1 MDIGKNLSTISK
13 KLSNYNA
20 KLIPVIKNRTVEEV
34 KEVYNCGFR
43 EFGENRLDDYF
54 LHSDKFDD
62 AVFHFIAPIQSR
74 KIKVIFENFE
84 FIHTVSRFK
93 EIDLISKLDKKR
105 KVLLQINI
113 DKDPNK
119 SGIDPDLIFF
129 IPLLNEPTPGRT
141 TILKFNNFWR
151 LLIIF
156 TLQPIVLYALLILCM
171 LLIPKFIKAPLSN
184 EAVTCSPLAS
194 KTSNSRLS
202 KFFDTDLE

>member
-1 MDIGKNLSTISK
+1 MDIEKNLSTISK

-119 SGIDPDLIFF
+119 SGIDPDLIFEYF
-129 IPLLNEPTPGRT
+129 EYSKNSIDLPIGLMCIPNIQSDPRVVFSKMQSINAELKKIYSEYVGELSMGMSDDYEIALDYGA
-141 TILKFNNFWR
+141 TIIRVGSK
-151 LLIIF
+151 IF
-156 TLQPIVLYALLILCM
+156 T
-171 LLIPKFIKAPLSN
+171 
-184 EAVTCSPLAS
+184 
-194 KTSNSRLS
+194 
-202 KFFDTDLE
+202 

>member
-1 MDIGKNLSTISK
+1 MDIEKNLSTISK

-43 EFGENRLDDYF
+43 EFAENRLDDYF

-119 SGIDPDLIFF
+119 AGIDPDLIFEYF
-129 IPLLNEPTPGRT
+129 EYSKNSIDLPIGLMCIPNIQSDPRVVFSKMQSINAELKKKYSEYVGELSMGMSDDYEIALDYGA
-141 TILKFNNFWR
+141 TIIRVGSK
-151 LLIIF
+151 IF
-156 TLQPIVLYALLILCM
+156 T
-171 LLIPKFIKAPLSN
+171 
-184 EAVTCSPLAS
+184 
-194 KTSNSRLS
+194 
-202 KFFDTDLE
+202 

>member
-1 MDIGKNLSTISK
+1 MDIEKNLNTISK

-119 SGIDPDLIFF
+119 SGIDPDLIFEYF
-129 IPLLNEPTPGRT
+129 EYSKNSIDLPIGLMCIPNIQSDPRVVFSKMQSINSELKKKYSEYVGELSMGMSDDYEIALDYGA
-141 TILKFNNFWR
+141 TIIRVGSK
-151 LLIIF
+151 IF
-156 TLQPIVLYALLILCM
+156 T
-171 LLIPKFIKAPLSN
+171 
-184 EAVTCSPLAS
+184 
-194 KTSNSRLS
+194 
-202 KFFDTDLE
+202 

>member
-1 MDIGKNLSTISK
+1 MDIEKNLNTISK

-54 LHSDKFDD
+54 LHSEKFDD

-74 KIKVIFENFE
+74 KIKVIFDNFE

-119 SGIDPDLIFF
+119 SGIDPDLIFEYF
-129 IPLLNEPTPGRT
+129 EYSKNSIDLPIGLMCIPNIQSDPRVVFSKMQSINAELKKNYSEYVGELSMGMSDDYEIALDYGA
-141 TILKFNNFWR
+141 TIIRVGSK
-151 LLIIF
+151 IF
-156 TLQPIVLYALLILCM
+156 T
-171 LLIPKFIKAPLSN
+171 
-184 EAVTCSPLAS
+184 
-194 KTSNSRLS
+194 
-202 KFFDTDLE
+202 

>member
-1 MDIGKNLSTISK
+1 MDIEKNLNTISK

-84 FIHTVSRFK
+84 FIHTVSRLK

-119 SGIDPDLIFF
+119 SGIDPDLIFEYF
-129 IPLLNEPTPGRT
+129 EYSKNSIDLPIGLMCIPNIQSDPRVVFSKMQSINAELKKKYSEYVGELSMGMSDDYEIALDYGA
-141 TILKFNNFWR
+141 TIIRVGSK
-151 LLIIF
+151 IF
-156 TLQPIVLYALLILCM
+156 T
-171 LLIPKFIKAPLSN
+171 
-184 EAVTCSPLAS
+184 
-194 KTSNSRLS
+194 
-202 KFFDTDLE
+202 

>member
-1 MDIGKNLSTISK
+1 MDIEKNLNTISK

-43 EFGENRLDDYF
+43 EFAENRLDDYF

-74 KIKVIFENFE
+74 KIKDIFENFE

-119 SGIDPDLIFF
+119 SGIDPDLIFEYF
-129 IPLLNEPTPGRT
+129 EYSKNSIDLPIGLRCIPNRHSDPRVVFSKMQSINAELKKKYSEYIGELSMGMSDDYEIALDYGA
-141 TILKFNNFWR
+141 TIIRVGSK
-151 LLIIF
+151 IF
-156 TLQPIVLYALLILCM
+156 T
-171 LLIPKFIKAPLSN
+171 
-184 EAVTCSPLAS
+184 
-194 KTSNSRLS
+194 
-202 KFFDTDLE
+202 

>member
-1 MDIGKNLSTISK
+1 MDIEKNLSTISK

-119 SGIDPDLIFF
+119 SGIDPDLIFEYF
-129 IPLLNEPTPGRT
+129 EYSRNSIDLPIGLMCIPNIQSDPRVVFSKMQSINAELKKKYSEYVGELSMGMSDDYEIALDYGA
-141 TILKFNNFWR
+141 TIIRVGSK
-151 LLIIF
+151 IF
-156 TLQPIVLYALLILCM
+156 T
-171 LLIPKFIKAPLSN
+171 
-184 EAVTCSPLAS
+184 
-194 KTSNSRLS
+194 
-202 KFFDTDLE
+202 

>member
-1 MDIGKNLSTISK
+1 MDIEKNLNTISK
-13 KLSNYNA
+13 KLSNYSA

-43 EFGENRLDDYF
+43 EFGENRLEDYF

-84 FIHTVSRFK
+84 FIHTISRFK

-119 SGIDPDLIFF
+119 SGIDPDLIYEYFEYSKNSIDLPIGLMC
-129 IPLLNEPTPGRT
+129 IPNIQSDPREVFSKMQSINAELKKKYSEYEGELSMGMSDDYEIALDYGA
-141 TILKFNNFWR
+141 TIIRVGSK
-151 LLIIF
+151 IF
-156 TLQPIVLYALLILCM
+156 T
-171 LLIPKFIKAPLSN
+171 
-184 EAVTCSPLAS
+184 
-194 KTSNSRLS
+194 
-202 KFFDTDLE
+202 

>member
-1 MDIGKNLSTISK
+1 MDIEKNLSTISK

-113 DKDPNK
+113 DKDLNK
-119 SGIDPDLIFF
+119 SGIDPDLIFEYF
-129 IPLLNEPTPGRT
+129 EYSKNSIDLPIGLMCIPNTQSDPRVVFSKMQSINAELKKKYSEYVGELSMGMSDDYEIALDYGA
-141 TILKFNNFWR
+141 TIIRVGSK
-151 LLIIF
+151 IF
-156 TLQPIVLYALLILCM
+156 T
-171 LLIPKFIKAPLSN
+171 
-184 EAVTCSPLAS
+184 
-194 KTSNSRLS
+194 
-202 KFFDTDLE
+202 

>member
-1 MDIGKNLSTISK
+1 MDIEKNLNTISK

-119 SGIDPDLIFF
+119 SGIDPDLIFEYF
-129 IPLLNEPTPGRT
+129 EYSKNSIDLPIGLMCIPNIQSDPRVVFSIMPSINAELKKKYSEYVGELSMGMSDDYEIALDYGA
-141 TILKFNNFWR
+141 TIIRVGSK
-151 LLIIF
+151 IF
-156 TLQPIVLYALLILCM
+156 T
-171 LLIPKFIKAPLSN
+171 
-184 EAVTCSPLAS
+184 
-194 KTSNSRLS
+194 
-202 KFFDTDLE
+202 

>member
-1 MDIGKNLSTISK
+1 MDIEKNLNTISK

-20 KLIPVIKNRTVEEV
+20 KLIPVIKNRTIEEV

-119 SGIDPDLIFF
+119 SGIDPDLIFEYF
-129 IPLLNEPTPGRT
+129 EYSKNSIDLPIGLMCIPNIQSDPRVVFSKMQSINAELKIKYSEYAGELSMGMSDDYEIALDYGA
-141 TILKFNNFWR
+141 TIIRVGSK
-151 LLIIF
+151 IF
-156 TLQPIVLYALLILCM
+156 T
-171 LLIPKFIKAPLSN
+171 
-184 EAVTCSPLAS
+184 
-194 KTSNSRLS
+194 
-202 KFFDTDLE
+202 

>member
-1 MDIGKNLSTISK
+1 MDIEKNLSTISK

-62 AVFHFIAPIQSR
+62 AVFHFIAPIQTR

-119 SGIDPDLIFF
+119 SGIDPDLIFEYF
-129 IPLLNEPTPGRT
+129 EYSKNSIDLPIGLMCIPNIQSDPRVVFSKMQSINAELKKKYSEYVGELSMGMSDDYEIALDYGA
-141 TILKFNNFWR
+141 TIIRVGSK
-151 LLIIF
+151 IF
-156 TLQPIVLYALLILCM
+156 T
-171 LLIPKFIKAPLSN
+171 
-184 EAVTCSPLAS
+184 
-194 KTSNSRLS
+194 
-202 KFFDTDLE
+202 

>member
-1 MDIGKNLSTISK
+1 MDIEKNLSTISK

-84 FIHTVSRFK
+84 FIHTVIRFK

-119 SGIDPDLIFF
+119 SGIDPDLIFEYF
-129 IPLLNEPTPGRT
+129 EYSKNSIDLPIGLMCIPNIQSDPRVVFSKMQSINAELKKKYSEYVGELSMGMSDDYEIALDYGA
-141 TILKFNNFWR
+141 TIIRVGSK
-151 LLIIF
+151 IF
-156 TLQPIVLYALLILCM
+156 T
-171 LLIPKFIKAPLSN
+171 
-184 EAVTCSPLAS
+184 
-194 KTSNSRLS
+194 
-202 KFFDTDLE
+202 

>member
-1 MDIGKNLSTISK
+1 MDIEKNLNTISK

-43 EFGENRLDDYF
+43 EFGENRLEDYF
-54 LHSDKFDD
+54 LHSNKFDD

-119 SGIDPDLIFF
+119 SGIDPDLIYEYFEYSKNSIDLPIGLMC
-129 IPLLNEPTPGRT
+129 IPNIQSDPREVFSKMQSINAELKKKYSEYVGELSMGMSDDYEIALDYGA
-141 TILKFNNFWR
+141 TIIRVGSK
-151 LLIIF
+151 IF
-156 TLQPIVLYALLILCM
+156 T
-171 LLIPKFIKAPLSN
+171 
-184 EAVTCSPLAS
+184 
-194 KTSNSRLS
+194 
-202 KFFDTDLE
+202 

>member
-1 MDIGKNLSTISK
+1 MDIEKNLSNISK

-119 SGIDPDLIFF
+119 SGIDPDLIFEYF
-129 IPLLNEPTPGRT
+129 EYSKNSIDLPIGLMCIPNIQSDPRVVFSKMQSINAELKKKYSEYVGELSMGMSDDYEIALDYGA
-141 TILKFNNFWR
+141 TIIRVGSK
-151 LLIIF
+151 IF
-156 TLQPIVLYALLILCM
+156 T
-171 LLIPKFIKAPLSN
+171 
-184 EAVTCSPLAS
+184 
-194 KTSNSRLS
+194 
-202 KFFDTDLE
+202 

>member
-1 MDIGKNLSTISK
+1 MDIEKNLSTISK

-93 EIDLISKLDKKR
+93 EIDLISKLDNKR
-105 KVLLQINI
+105 KVFLQINI
-113 DKDPNK
+113 DKDQNK
-119 SGIDPDLIFF
+119 SGIDPDLIFEYF
-129 IPLLNEPTPGRT
+129 EYLQDYIDLPIGLMCIPDIQSDPKIVFSRMQSINAELKKKYSEYVGELSMGMSDDYEIALDYGA
-141 TILKFNNFWR
+141 TIIRVGSK
-151 LLIIF
+151 IF
-156 TLQPIVLYALLILCM
+156 T
-171 LLIPKFIKAPLSN
+171 
-184 EAVTCSPLAS
+184 
-194 KTSNSRLS
+194 
-202 KFFDTDLE
+202 

>member
-1 MDIGKNLSTISK
+1 MDIEKNLSTISK

-119 SGIDPDLIFF
+119 SGIDPDLIFEYF
-129 IPLLNEPTPGRT
+129 EYSKNSIDLPIGLMCIPNIQSDPRVVFSKMQSINAELKKKYSEYVGELSMGMSNDYEIALDYGA
-141 TILKFNNFWR
+141 TIIRVGSK
-151 LLIIF
+151 IF
-156 TLQPIVLYALLILCM
+156 T
-171 LLIPKFIKAPLSN
+171 
-184 EAVTCSPLAS
+184 
-194 KTSNSRLS
+194 
-202 KFFDTDLE
+202 

>member
-1 MDIGKNLSTISK
+1 MDIEKNLSTISK

-113 DKDPNK
+113 DTDLNK
-119 SGIDPDLIFF
+119 SGIDPDLIFEYF
-129 IPLLNEPTPGRT
+129 EYSKNSIDLPIGLMCIPNIQSDPRVVFSKMQSINAELKKKYSEYVGELSMGMSDDYEIALDYGA
-141 TILKFNNFWR
+141 TIIRVGSK
-151 LLIIF
+151 IF
-156 TLQPIVLYALLILCM
+156 T
-171 LLIPKFIKAPLSN
+171 
-184 EAVTCSPLAS
+184 
-194 KTSNSRLS
+194 
-202 KFFDTDLE
+202 

>member
-1 MDIGKNLSTISK
+1 MDIEKNLSTISK

-119 SGIDPDLIFF
+119 SGIDPDLIFEYF
-129 IPLLNEPTPGRT
+129 EYSKNSIDLPIGLMCIPNIQSDPRVVFSKMQSINSELKKKYSEYVGELSMGMSDDYEIALDYGA
-141 TILKFNNFWR
+141 TIIRVGSK
-151 LLIIF
+151 IF
-156 TLQPIVLYALLILCM
+156 T
-171 LLIPKFIKAPLSN
+171 
-184 EAVTCSPLAS
+184 
-194 KTSNSRLS
+194 
-202 KFFDTDLE
+202 

>member
-1 MDIGKNLSTISK
+1 MDIEKNLSTISK

-119 SGIDPDLIFF
+119 SGIDPDLIFEYF
-129 IPLLNEPTPGRT
+129 EYSKNSIDLPIGLMCIPNIQSDPRVVFSKMQRINAELKKKYSEYVGELSMGMSDDYEIALDYGA
-141 TILKFNNFWR
+141 TIIRVGSK
-151 LLIIF
+151 IF
-156 TLQPIVLYALLILCM
+156 T
-171 LLIPKFIKAPLSN
+171 
-184 EAVTCSPLAS
+184 
-194 KTSNSRLS
+194 
-202 KFFDTDLE
+202 

>member
-1 MDIGKNLSTISK
+1 MDIEKNLNAISK

-20 KLIPVIKNRTVEEV
+20 RLVPVIKNRTVEEV

-119 SGIDPDLIFF
+119 SGIDPDLIFKYF
-129 IPLLNEPTPGRT
+129 EYSKNSIDLPIGLMCIPNIQSDPRVVFSKMQSINAELKKKYSEYVGELSMGMSDDYEIALDYGA
-141 TILKFNNFWR
+141 TIIRVGSK
-151 LLIIF
+151 IF
-156 TLQPIVLYALLILCM
+156 T
-171 LLIPKFIKAPLSN
+171 
-184 EAVTCSPLAS
+184 
-194 KTSNSRLS
+194 
-202 KFFDTDLE
+202 

>member
-1 MDIGKNLSTISK
+1 MDIEKNLSIISK

-119 SGIDPDLIFF
+119 SGIDPDLIFEYF
-129 IPLLNEPTPGRT
+129 EYSKNSIDLPIGLMCIPNIQSDPRVVFSKMQSINAELKKKYSEYVGELSMGMSDDYEIALDYGA
-141 TILKFNNFWR
+141 TIVRVGSK
-151 LLIIF
+151 IF
-156 TLQPIVLYALLILCM
+156 
-171 LLIPKFIKAPLSN
+171 K
-184 EAVTCSPLAS
+184 
-194 KTSNSRLS
+194 
-202 KFFDTDLE
+202 

>member
-1 MDIGKNLSTISK
+1 MDIEKNLSTISK

-84 FIHTVSRFK
+84 FIHTVSRLK

-119 SGIDPDLIFF
+119 SGIDPDLIFEYF
-129 IPLLNEPTPGRT
+129 EYSKNSIDLPIGLMCIPNIQSDPRVVFSKMQSINAELKKKYSEYVGELSMGMSDDYEIALDYGA
-141 TILKFNNFWR
+141 TIIRVGSK
-151 LLIIF
+151 IF
-156 TLQPIVLYALLILCM
+156 T
-171 LLIPKFIKAPLSN
+171 
-184 EAVTCSPLAS
+184 
-194 KTSNSRLS
+194 
-202 KFFDTDLE
+202 

>member
-1 MDIGKNLSTISK
+1 MDIEKNLNTISK

-119 SGIDPDLIFF
+119 SGIDPDLIFEYF
-129 IPLLNEPTPGRT
+129 EYSKNSIDLPIGLMCIPNIQSDPRVVFSKMQSINAELKKKYSEYVGDLSMGMSDDYEIALDYGA
-141 TILKFNNFWR
+141 TIIRVGSK
-151 LLIIF
+151 IF
-156 TLQPIVLYALLILCM
+156 T
-171 LLIPKFIKAPLSN
+171 
-184 EAVTCSPLAS
+184 
-194 KTSNSRLS
+194 
-202 KFFDTDLE
+202 

>member
-1 MDIGKNLSTISK
+1 MDIEKNLNIISK

-119 SGIDPDLIFF
+119 SGIDPDLIFEYF
-129 IPLLNEPTPGRT
+129 EYSKNSIDLPIGLMCIPNIQSDPRVVFSKMQSINAELKKKYSEYLGELSMGMSDDYEIALDYGA
-141 TILKFNNFWR
+141 TIIRVGSK
-151 LLIIF
+151 IF
-156 TLQPIVLYALLILCM
+156 T
-171 LLIPKFIKAPLSN
+171 
-184 EAVTCSPLAS
+184 
-194 KTSNSRLS
+194 
-202 KFFDTDLE
+202 